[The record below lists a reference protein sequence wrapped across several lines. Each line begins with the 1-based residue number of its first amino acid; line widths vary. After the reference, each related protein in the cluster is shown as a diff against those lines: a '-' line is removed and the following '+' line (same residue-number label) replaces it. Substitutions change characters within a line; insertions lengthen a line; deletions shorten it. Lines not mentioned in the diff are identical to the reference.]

1 MNVCLSDKILL
12 ESYFRVNRPRAF
24 DLLKYWD
31 GIANEV
37 ITRTSHGPTLSNVR
51 EKQELWEFGV
61 LVAAAGPSLNLT
73 ISAEAELISFRRNI
87 AEQHRQMDQ

>member
-37 ITRTSHGPTLSNVR
+37 ITRTSLGPTLSNDR
-51 EKQELWEFGV
+51 E
-61 LVAAAGPSLNLT
+61 NRT
-73 ISAEAELISFRRNI
+73 
-87 AEQHRQMDQ
+87 